1 MRPSMISRRAAC
13 RAAYLA
19 AASSSA
25 FASGPHCSQ
34 FDIAANIEHH
44 HLRSTATIDSLLE
57 NHLIHGIHVHSCKDH
72 HYNIGLYS

>member
-1 MRPSMISRRAAC
+1 MRSSMISRRAAC

-44 HLRSTATIDSLLE
+44 HLGTKATIDSLLE
-57 NHLIHGIHVHSCKDH
+57 NHLIHGIRVHSYKDH
-72 HYNIGLYS
+72 HYYIGLY